1 MEEAYDR
8 GILSPHSFSFWPST
22 LYIASYKLQEKVD
35 SSAS

>member
-22 LYIASYKLQEKVD
+22 LYIASYMLQQRGD